1 VFYVITFLISV
12 VFGLLLRAI
21 AVKRRANRI
30 FWFVMGFAFGP
41 FALPFVFFARREH
54 DLENSL
60 DKDDRLHMGARP
72 L

>member
-1 VFYVITFLISV
+1 MFYAMILLISL

-21 AVKRRANRI
+21 AVKRRANRT

-54 DLENSL
+54 DLENSSG
-60 DKDDRLHMGARP
+60 KDDRVHMGARP